1 MLGDHLLPP
10 SQTKGILRSHA
21 FREPRD
27 QYIQQ
32 RSEVKMPSSNNKKRS
47 RSSVFD
53 AIQELDSQ
61 DVRASRKRKSSS
73 SRDAAKSK
81 AARSQTKIHGH
92 LMECRILLQRAM
104 TNETCSEEETVE
116 KCNELLSQLLEA
128 RRIMTGKP
136 DNVDYKE
143 VVKSDTL
150 PDVLQEEYEE
160 CRDEWKRVLNRRH
173 QDLRLHAGLNKT
185 KFRVMDSSFWQQVE
199 ATVSHEEL
207 RAQSTEEEHPAFD
220 DTKVY
225 QHMLQD
231 FVLSSATAGGA
242 EEAAAQRLRRAA
254 KADSL
259 KKKKD
264 VDRRASKG
272 RKIRYVAI
280 PKLVNFTFPVA
291 RPAPTTGMDDD
302 EFFRS
307 LFGGAANKR

>member
-1 MLGDHLLPP
+1 
-10 SQTKGILRSHA
+10 
-21 FREPRD
+21 
-27 QYIQQ
+27 
-32 RSEVKMPSSNNKKRS
+32 MPSSIKKRS

-61 DVRASRKRKSSS
+61 DVRASRKRKTSS

-81 AARSQTKIHGH
+81 AARSQAKIHGH

-104 TNETCSEEETVE
+104 TGESSEDAVE
-116 KCNELLSQLLEA
+116 QCNQLLSQLLEA
-128 RRIMTGKP
+128 RRRLTGKQ
-136 DNVDYKE
+136 DDKDYQQIVE
-143 VVKSDTL
+143 SDEL

-160 CRDEWKRVLNRRH
+160 CREEWKQVLDRRH
-173 QDLRLHAGLNKT
+173 KDLRLHAGLSKT
-185 KFRVMDSSFWQQVE
+185 QFRVMDSSFWQQVD

-207 RAQSTEEEHPAFD
+207 RAQSTDDEPTFD

-242 EEAAAQRLRRAA
+242 EEAAAQRLRRAV
-254 KADSL
+254 KADSS
-259 KKKKD
+259 KKKD

-272 RKIRYVAI
+272 RKIRYVEI

-291 RPAPTTGMDDD
+291 RPVSSTGMDED

>member
-1 MLGDHLLPP
+1 
-10 SQTKGILRSHA
+10 
-21 FREPRD
+21 
-27 QYIQQ
+27 
-32 RSEVKMPSSNNKKRS
+32 MPLSKKKRS

-53 AIQELDSQ
+53 SIEELDTQ
-61 DVRASRKRKSSS
+61 DVRASRKRKTSNT
-73 SRDAAKSK
+73 RDAAKSK

-104 TNETCSEEETVE
+104 NTEESSNEKEDTVE
-116 KCNELLSQLLEA
+116 QCNQLLASLLQA
-128 RRIMTGKP
+128 RRQLTGGGQETRE
-136 DNVDYKE
+136 YQQ
-143 VVKSDTL
+143 VVESDSL
-150 PDVLQEEYEE
+150 PNVLQEEYEE
-160 CRDEWKRVLNRRH
+160 CRREWKQVLDRRH
-173 QDLRLHAGLNKT
+173 KDLRLHAGLSKT
-185 KFRVMDSSFWQQVE
+185 QFRVMDSSFWQQVD

-207 RAQSTEEEHPAFD
+207 RAQSTDDGHPTFD

-231 FVLSSATAGGA
+231 FVLSSASAGGA
-242 EEAAAQRLRRAA
+242 EEAAAQRLRRAV
-254 KADSL
+254 KASDS

-272 RKIRYVAI
+272 RKIRYVEI

-291 RPAPTTGMDDD
+291 RPASTTGMDED

>member
-1 MLGDHLLPP
+1 
-10 SQTKGILRSHA
+10 
-21 FREPRD
+21 
-27 QYIQQ
+27 
-32 RSEVKMPSSNNKKRS
+32 MPSSSSSKNRNEL
-47 RSSVFD
+47 SSVFD

-61 DVRASRKRKSSS
+61 DGRANRKRKTTTF

-104 TNETCSEEETVE
+104 TTESSDHVVVGQ
-116 KCNELLSQLLEA
+116 CNRLLSQLLEA
-128 RRIMTGKP
+128 RRQLTRKQD
-136 DNVDYKE
+136 DNDYQE
-143 VVKSDTL
+143 LVESEDL
-150 PDVLQEEYEE
+150 PHVLQAEYEQ
-160 CRDEWKRVLNRRH
+160 CRDEWRQVLDRRH
-173 QDLRLHAGLNKT
+173 KDLRLHSGLSKT
-185 KFRVMDSSFWQQVE
+185 QFRVMDSSFWQQVD
-199 ATVSHEEL
+199 ATVSHELL
-207 RAQSTEEEHPAFD
+207 RAQSNDDGQPTFD

-231 FVLSSATAGGA
+231 FVLSSSSTAGGA
-242 EEAAAQRLRRAA
+242 EEAAAQRLRRAL
-254 KADSL
+254 KAESS

-272 RKIRYVAI
+272 RRIRYVEI

-291 RPAPTTGMDDD
+291 RAPPPTGMEED